1 MNRFMKYAAAALA
14 AATAVST
21 LGGCEQL
28 EQKTPED
35 TVAVTFG
42 DTNIMLDEVTYM
54 IRSMEY
60 TYESYFGSNI
70 CSNDMGD
77 GSGMTVGDYI
87 KQMSLSQLR
96 QTLVLNEYAEQNG
109 IELSDA
115 QKAKVDDAIE
125 KLKEE
130 GEDYLN
136 AVGATDELIEKT
148 YTENAIANLVYM
160 DLVADVDTT
169 VGDDEFLRK
178 KIAYVKL
185 TPSELTETTAAEEG
199 TTVTETES
207 GSEEEAS
214 SEAGSS
220 EETSE
225 AGSEEA
231 SSENASDEAASSE
244 VASDE
249 ADSTEEASTE
259 KETETST
266 EVATE
271 TETETESASDTEVVT
286 EVATEAESES
296 ESNTESDTES
306 DTEVSNGSEE
316 STEAETLSEEEQERQ
331 DAMNDAADKIL
342 KEFEDGSDAA
352 DFISD
357 YQNDSHF
364 TATNS
369 EISIS
374 EEGTAVYNA
383 AAWALSTDECTI
395 YNSDD
400 GSIYIIRCLDDND
413 EEARQ
418 SAIDSEIE
426 SRKTALFEEKYSEIQ
441 DASSKFKVDQDV
453 IDTIRFTTPVYVAPT
468 EEDTTEETTEN
479 ASEEASSEDASS
491 EEASSESESESS
503 SEEVTEES
511 AEKNT
516 ESESESEK
524 ESTSE
529 AETK

>member
-1 MNRFMKYAAAALA
+1 MNRIMKYAAAALA

-28 EQKTPED
+28 EKKAPED
-35 TVAVTFG
+35 TVAISFG

-70 CSNDMGD
+70 CGNDMGD

-96 QTLVLNEYAEQNG
+96 QTLVLNEYAKKNG
-109 IELSDA
+109 IELSDD
-115 QKAKVDDAIE
+115 QKAKVDEAIE
-125 KLKEE
+125 KLQTES
-130 GEDYLN
+130 EDYLE

-185 TPSELTETTAAEEG
+185 TPSELTETTAADEATTEVSSDEDSSEEASSIENTEAESESASKDV
-199 TTVTETES
+199 TTST
-207 GSEEEAS
+207 EEAS
-214 SEAGSS
+214 SEKAS
-220 EETSE
+220 T
-225 AGSEEA
+225 EEA
-231 SSENASDEAASSE
+231 SSENVSELSS
-244 VASDE
+244 
-249 ADSTEEASTE
+249 EASTE
-259 KETETST
+259 
-266 EVATE
+266 
-271 TETETESASDTEVVT
+271 D
-286 EVATEAESES
+286 
-296 ESNTESDTES
+296 
-306 DTEVSNGSEE
+306 

-342 KEFEDGSDAA
+342 KEFEEGNDAA

-374 EEGTAVYNA
+374 EDGTAVYNA
-383 AAWALSTDECTI
+383 AAWALATDECTV
-395 YNSDD
+395 YRSDD

-426 SRKTALFEEKYSEIQ
+426 SRKTALFSEKYAEIQ
-441 DASSKFKVDQDV
+441 DDSSKFKVDEDV
-453 IDTIRFTTPVYVAPT
+453 IDTIRFTTPVYVAPS
-468 EEDTTEETTEN
+468 EEET
-479 ASEEASSEDASS
+479 SESETSGEETSESETGEEESTKEEKSSESDESEEAVSEASSE
-491 EEASSESESESS
+491 
-503 SEEVTEES
+503 EES
-511 AEKNT
+511 K
-516 ESESESEK
+516 
-524 ESTSE
+524 
-529 AETK
+529 

>member
-1 MNRFMKYAAAALA
+1 MNRIMKYAAAALA

-28 EQKTPED
+28 EKKAPED
-35 TVAVTFG
+35 TVAVSFG

-70 CSNDMGD
+70 CGNDMGD

-96 QTLVLNEYAEQNG
+96 QTLVLNEYAKKNG
-109 IELSDA
+109 IELSDD
-115 QKAKVDDAIE
+115 QKAKVDEAIE
-125 KLKEE
+125 KLQTES
-130 GEDYLN
+130 EDYLE

-185 TPSELTETTAAEEG
+185 TPSELTETTAAEEA
-199 TTVTETES
+199 TTEVSSDEDSSEESSSIENTEAESESASKDVTTS
-207 GSEEEAS
+207 TEEAS
-214 SEAGSS
+214 SEKAS
-220 EETSE
+220 TE
-225 AGSEEA
+225 AVSTEEA
-231 SSENASDEAASSE
+231 SSENVSELSS
-244 VASDE
+244 
-249 ADSTEEASTE
+249 EASTE
-259 KETETST
+259 
-266 EVATE
+266 
-271 TETETESASDTEVVT
+271 D
-286 EVATEAESES
+286 
-296 ESNTESDTES
+296 
-306 DTEVSNGSEE
+306 

-342 KEFEDGSDAA
+342 KEFEEGNDAA

-374 EEGTAVYNA
+374 EDGTAVYNA
-383 AAWALSTDECTI
+383 AAWALATDECTV
-395 YNSDD
+395 YRSDD

-426 SRKTALFEEKYSEIQ
+426 SRKTALFSEKYAEIQ
-441 DASSKFKVDQDV
+441 DDSSKFKVDEDV
-453 IDTIRFTTPVYVAPT
+453 IDTIRFTTPVYVAPS
-468 EEDTTEETTEN
+468 EEET
-479 ASEEASSEDASS
+479 SESETSGEETSESETGEKESTKEEKSSESDESEEAVSEASSE
-491 EEASSESESESS
+491 
-503 SEEVTEES
+503 EES
-511 AEKNT
+511 K
-516 ESESESEK
+516 
-524 ESTSE
+524 
-529 AETK
+529 

>member
-1 MNRFMKYAAAALA
+1 MNRIMKYAAAALA

-28 EQKTPED
+28 ENKAPED
-35 TVAVTFG
+35 TVAVSFG

-96 QTLVLNEYAEQNG
+96 QTLVLNEYAKKNG
-109 IELSDA
+109 IELSGD
-115 QKAKVDDAIE
+115 QKAKVDEAIE
-125 KLKEE
+125 KLQTEA
-130 GEDYLN
+130 EDYLD

-185 TPSELTETTAAEEG
+185 TPSELTETTAAAEATTEASSDEGSSEESSS
-199 TTVTETES
+199 VENTETES
-207 GSEEEAS
+207 ISKDDETSTEEAS
-214 SEAGSS
+214 SEKAS
-220 EETSE
+220 T
-225 AGSEEA
+225 EEA
-231 SSENASDEAASSE
+231 SSEKTSELSSE
-244 VASDE
+244 SD
-249 ADSTEEASTE
+249 TEASTE
-259 KETETST
+259 S
-266 EVATE
+266 
-271 TETETESASDTEVVT
+271 
-286 EVATEAESES
+286 
-296 ESNTESDTES
+296 
-306 DTEVSNGSEE
+306 
-316 STEAETLSEEEQERQ
+316 ETLSEEEQERQ

-342 KEFEDGSDAA
+342 KEFEEGNDAA

-374 EEGTAVYNA
+374 EDGTAVYNA
-383 AAWALSTDECTI
+383 AAWALATDECTV
-395 YNSDD
+395 YKSDD

-426 SRKTALFEEKYSEIQ
+426 SRKTALFSEKYAEIQ
-441 DASSKFKVDQDV
+441 DESSKFKVDEDV
-453 IDTIRFTTPVYVAPT
+453 IDTIRFTTPVYVAPSEEESSEGETSGEETSENETSEEESSKAEKSSESDET
-468 EEDTTEETTEN
+468 EE
-479 ASEEASSEDASS
+479 AVSEASSE
-491 EEASSESESESS
+491 
-503 SEEVTEES
+503 EES
-511 AEKNT
+511 K
-516 ESESESEK
+516 
-524 ESTSE
+524 
-529 AETK
+529 

>member
-1 MNRFMKYAAAALA
+1 MNRIMKYAAAALV

-28 EQKTPED
+28 EKKAPED
-35 TVAVTFG
+35 TVAVSFG

-70 CSNDMGD
+70 CGNDMGD

-96 QTLVLNEYAEQNG
+96 QTLVLNEYAKKNG
-109 IELSDA
+109 IELSDD
-115 QKAKVDDAIE
+115 QKAKVDEAIE
-125 KLKEE
+125 KLQTES
-130 GEDYLN
+130 EDYLD

-185 TPSELTETTAAEEG
+185 TPSELTETTAADEATTEVSSDEDSSEEASSIENTEAESESASKDV
-199 TTVTETES
+199 TTST
-207 GSEEEAS
+207 EEAS
-214 SEAGSS
+214 SEKAS
-220 EETSE
+220 TE
-225 AGSEEA
+225 AVSTEEA
-231 SSENASDEAASSE
+231 SSENVSELSS
-244 VASDE
+244 
-249 ADSTEEASTE
+249 EASTE
-259 KETETST
+259 DST
-266 EVATE
+266 EV
-271 TETETESASDTEVVT
+271 
-286 EVATEAESES
+286 
-296 ESNTESDTES
+296 
-306 DTEVSNGSEE
+306 
-316 STEAETLSEEEQERQ
+316 ETLSEEEQERQ

-342 KEFEDGSDAA
+342 KEFEEGNDAA

-374 EEGTAVYNA
+374 EDGTAVYNA
-383 AAWALSTDECTI
+383 AAWALSTDECTV
-395 YNSDD
+395 YKSDD

-426 SRKTALFEEKYSEIQ
+426 SRKTALFSEKYAEIQ
-441 DASSKFKVDQDV
+441 EESSKFKVDEDV
-453 IDTIRFTTPVYVAPT
+453 IDTIRFTTPVYVAPS
-468 EEDTTEETTEN
+468 EEET
-479 ASEEASSEDASS
+479 SESETNGEETSESETNGEETSESETSGEETSESETGEKESTKEEKSSESDESKEVVSEASSE
-491 EEASSESESESS
+491 
-503 SEEVTEES
+503 EES
-511 AEKNT
+511 K
-516 ESESESEK
+516 
-524 ESTSE
+524 
-529 AETK
+529 

>member
-1 MNRFMKYAAAALA
+1 MNRIMKYAAAALA

-28 EQKTPED
+28 EKKAPED
-35 TVAVTFG
+35 TVAVSFG
-42 DTNIMLDEVTYM
+42 DTNIMLDEITYM

-70 CSNDMGD
+70 CGNDMGD

-96 QTLVLNEYAEQNG
+96 QTLVLNEYAKKNG
-109 IELSDA
+109 IELSDD
-115 QKAKVDDAIE
+115 QKAKVDEAIE
-125 KLKEE
+125 KLQTES
-130 GEDYLN
+130 EDYLE

-185 TPSELTETTAAEEG
+185 TPSELTETTAADEA
-199 TTVTETES
+199 TTEVSSDEDS
-207 GSEEEAS
+207 SEEAS
-214 SEAGSS
+214 SIENTEAES
-220 EETSE
+220 ESASKDVTTST
-225 AGSEEA
+225 EEA
-231 SSENASDEAASSE
+231 SSENASTDAAST
-244 VASDE
+244 E
-249 ADSTEEASTE
+249 AVSTEEASSENVSELSSEASTE
-259 KETETST
+259 DST
-266 EVATE
+266 EV
-271 TETETESASDTEVVT
+271 
-286 EVATEAESES
+286 
-296 ESNTESDTES
+296 
-306 DTEVSNGSEE
+306 
-316 STEAETLSEEEQERQ
+316 ETLSEEEQERQ

-342 KEFEDGSDAA
+342 KEFEEGNDAA

-374 EEGTAVYNA
+374 EDGTAVYNA
-383 AAWALSTDECTI
+383 AAWALATDECTV
-395 YNSDD
+395 YRSDD

-426 SRKTALFEEKYSEIQ
+426 SRKTALFSEKYAEIQ
-441 DASSKFKVDQDV
+441 DDSSKFKVDEDV
-453 IDTIRFTTPVYVAPT
+453 IDTIRFTTPVYVAPS
-468 EEDTTEETTEN
+468 EEET
-479 ASEEASSEDASS
+479 SESETSGEETSESETGEEESTKEEKSSESDESDEAVSEASSE
-491 EEASSESESESS
+491 
-503 SEEVTEES
+503 EES
-511 AEKNT
+511 K
-516 ESESESEK
+516 
-524 ESTSE
+524 
-529 AETK
+529 

>member
-1 MNRFMKYAAAALA
+1 MNRIMKYAAAAFA

-28 EQKTPED
+28 EKKAPED
-35 TVAVTFG
+35 TVAVSFG

-70 CSNDMGD
+70 CGNDMGD

-96 QTLVLNEYAEQNG
+96 QTLVLNEYAKKNG
-109 IELSDA
+109 IELSDD
-115 QKAKVDDAIE
+115 QKAKVDEAIE
-125 KLKEE
+125 KLQTES
-130 GEDYLN
+130 EDYLD

-185 TPSELTETTAAEEG
+185 TPSELTETTAADGATTEVSSDEDSSEEASSIENTEAESESASKDV
-199 TTVTETES
+199 TTST
-207 GSEEEAS
+207 EEAS
-214 SEAGSS
+214 SEKAS
-220 EETSE
+220 T
-225 AGSEEA
+225 EEA
-231 SSENASDEAASSE
+231 SSENVSEFSS
-244 VASDE
+244 
-249 ADSTEEASTE
+249 EASTE
-259 KETETST
+259 
-266 EVATE
+266 
-271 TETETESASDTEVVT
+271 D
-286 EVATEAESES
+286 
-296 ESNTESDTES
+296 
-306 DTEVSNGSEE
+306 

-342 KEFEDGSDAA
+342 KEFEEGNDAA

-374 EEGTAVYNA
+374 EDGTAVYNA
-383 AAWALSTDECTI
+383 AAWALATDECTV
-395 YNSDD
+395 YRSDD

-426 SRKTALFEEKYSEIQ
+426 SRKTALFSEKYAEIQ
-441 DASSKFKVDQDV
+441 DDSSKFKVDEDV
-453 IDTIRFTTPVYVAPT
+453 IDTIRFTTPVYVAPS
-468 EEDTTEETTEN
+468 EEET
-479 ASEEASSEDASS
+479 SESETGEKESTKEEKSSESDESEEAVSEASSE
-491 EEASSESESESS
+491 
-503 SEEVTEES
+503 EES
-511 AEKNT
+511 K
-516 ESESESEK
+516 
-524 ESTSE
+524 
-529 AETK
+529 

>member
-1 MNRFMKYAAAALA
+1 MNRIMKYAAAALA

-28 EQKTPED
+28 EKKAPED
-35 TVAVTFG
+35 TVAVSFG

-70 CSNDMGD
+70 CGNDMGD

-96 QTLVLNEYAEQNG
+96 QTLVLNEYAKKNG
-109 IELSDA
+109 IELSDD
-115 QKAKVDDAIE
+115 QKAKVDEAIE
-125 KLKEE
+125 KLQTES
-130 GEDYLN
+130 EDYLE

-185 TPSELTETTAAEEG
+185 TPSELTETTAADEATTEVSSDEDSSEEASSIENTEAESESASKDV
-199 TTVTETES
+199 TTST
-207 GSEEEAS
+207 EEAS
-214 SEAGSS
+214 SEKAS
-220 EETSE
+220 TE
-225 AGSEEA
+225 AVSTEEA
-231 SSENASDEAASSE
+231 SSENVSELSS
-244 VASDE
+244 
-249 ADSTEEASTE
+249 EASTE
-259 KETETST
+259 DST
-266 EVATE
+266 EV
-271 TETETESASDTEVVT
+271 
-286 EVATEAESES
+286 
-296 ESNTESDTES
+296 
-306 DTEVSNGSEE
+306 
-316 STEAETLSEEEQERQ
+316 ETLSEEEQERQ

-342 KEFEDGSDAA
+342 KEFEEGNDAA

-374 EEGTAVYNA
+374 EDGTAVYNA
-383 AAWALSTDECTI
+383 AAWALATDECTV
-395 YNSDD
+395 YRSDD

-426 SRKTALFEEKYSEIQ
+426 SRKTALFSEKYAEIQ
-441 DASSKFKVDQDV
+441 DDSSKFKVDEDV
-453 IDTIRFTTPVYVAPT
+453 IDTIRFTTPVYVAPS
-468 EEDTTEETTEN
+468 EEETSESETSGEETSESETGEEESTKEEKSSESDE
-479 ASEEASSEDASS
+479 SEEAVSEASS
-491 EEASSESESESS
+491 EEAS
-503 SEEVTEES
+503 
-511 AEKNT
+511 K
-516 ESESESEK
+516 
-524 ESTSE
+524 
-529 AETK
+529 

>member
-1 MNRFMKYAAAALA
+1 MNRIMKYAAAALV

-28 EQKTPED
+28 EKKAPED
-35 TVAVTFG
+35 TVAVSFG

-70 CSNDMGD
+70 CGNDMGD

-96 QTLVLNEYAEQNG
+96 QTLVLNEYAKKNG
-109 IELSDA
+109 IELSDD
-115 QKAKVDDAIE
+115 QKAKVDEAIE
-125 KLKEE
+125 KLQTES
-130 GEDYLN
+130 EDYLD
-136 AVGATDELIEKT
+136 AVGTTDELIEKT

-185 TPSELTETTAAEEG
+185 TPSELTETTAADEATTEVSSDEDSSEEASSIENTEAESESASKDV
-199 TTVTETES
+199 TTST
-207 GSEEEAS
+207 EEAS
-214 SEAGSS
+214 SEKAS
-220 EETSE
+220 TE
-225 AGSEEA
+225 AVSTEEA
-231 SSENASDEAASSE
+231 SSENVSELSS
-244 VASDE
+244 
-249 ADSTEEASTE
+249 EASTE
-259 KETETST
+259 DST
-266 EVATE
+266 EV
-271 TETETESASDTEVVT
+271 
-286 EVATEAESES
+286 
-296 ESNTESDTES
+296 
-306 DTEVSNGSEE
+306 
-316 STEAETLSEEEQERQ
+316 ETLSEEEQERQ

-342 KEFEDGSDAA
+342 KEFEEGNDAA

-374 EEGTAVYNA
+374 EDGTAVYNA
-383 AAWALSTDECTI
+383 AAWALATDECTV
-395 YNSDD
+395 YRSDD

-426 SRKTALFEEKYSEIQ
+426 SRKTALFSEKYAEIQ
-441 DASSKFKVDQDV
+441 DDSSKFKVDEDV
-453 IDTIRFTTPVYVAPT
+453 IDTIRFTTPVYVAPS
-468 EEDTTEETTEN
+468 EEET
-479 ASEEASSEDASS
+479 SESETGEKESTKEEKSSESDESEEAVSEASSE
-491 EEASSESESESS
+491 
-503 SEEVTEES
+503 EES
-511 AEKNT
+511 K
-516 ESESESEK
+516 
-524 ESTSE
+524 
-529 AETK
+529 

>member
-1 MNRFMKYAAAALA
+1 MNRIMKYAAAALA

-28 EQKTPED
+28 EKKAPED
-35 TVAVTFG
+35 TVAVSFG

-96 QTLVLNEYAEQNG
+96 QTLVLNEYAKKNG
-109 IELSDA
+109 IELSDD
-115 QKAKVDDAIE
+115 QKAKVDEAIE
-125 KLKEE
+125 KLQTES
-130 GEDYLN
+130 EDYLD

-185 TPSELTETTAAEEG
+185 TPSELTETTAAAEA
-199 TTVTETES
+199 TTEV
-207 GSEEEAS
+207 S
-214 SEAGSS
+214 SDEDSS
-220 EETSE
+220 EE
-225 AGSEEA
+225 
-231 SSENASDEAASSE
+231 SSSIEN
-244 VASDE
+244 
-249 ADSTEEASTE
+249 
-259 KETETST
+259 
-266 EVATE
+266 
-271 TETETESASDTEVVT
+271 
-286 EVATEAESES
+286 TEAESES
-296 ESNTESDTES
+296 ASKDVTTSTEEASSEKASTEEASSEKASELSSEASTEDSTES
-306 DTEVSNGSEE
+306 
-316 STEAETLSEEEQERQ
+316 ETLSEEEQERQ

-342 KEFEDGSDAA
+342 KEFEEGNDAA

-374 EEGTAVYNA
+374 EDGTAVYNA
-383 AAWALSTDECTI
+383 AAWALATDECTV
-395 YNSDD
+395 YKSDD
-400 GSIYIIRCLDDND
+400 GSIYIIRCIDDND

-426 SRKTALFEEKYSEIQ
+426 SRKTALFSEKYAEIQ
-441 DASSKFKVDQDV
+441 DESSKFKVDEDV
-453 IDTIRFTTPVYVAPT
+453 IDTIRFTTPVYVAPSEEESSEGETSGEETSENETSEEESSKAEKSSESDET
-468 EEDTTEETTEN
+468 EE
-479 ASEEASSEDASS
+479 AVSEASSE
-491 EEASSESESESS
+491 
-503 SEEVTEES
+503 EES
-511 AEKNT
+511 K
-516 ESESESEK
+516 
-524 ESTSE
+524 
-529 AETK
+529 

>member
-1 MNRFMKYAAAALA
+1 MNRIMKYAAAALA

-28 EQKTPED
+28 EKKAPED
-35 TVAVTFG
+35 TVAVSFG

-96 QTLVLNEYAEQNG
+96 QTLVLNEYAKKNG
-109 IELSDA
+109 IELSDD
-115 QKAKVDDAIE
+115 QKAKVDEAIE
-125 KLKEE
+125 KLQTEA
-130 GEDYLN
+130 EDYLD

-185 TPSELTETTAAEEG
+185 TPSELTETTAAAEATTEASSDEGSSEESSS
-199 TTVTETES
+199 VENTETES
-207 GSEEEAS
+207 ISKDDETSTEEAS
-214 SEAGSS
+214 SEKAS
-220 EETSE
+220 T
-225 AGSEEA
+225 EEA
-231 SSENASDEAASSE
+231 SSEKTSELSS
-244 VASDE
+244 
-249 ADSTEEASTE
+249 EASTE
-259 KETETST
+259 
-266 EVATE
+266 
-271 TETETESASDTEVVT
+271 D
-286 EVATEAESES
+286 
-296 ESNTESDTES
+296 
-306 DTEVSNGSEE
+306 

-342 KEFEDGSDAA
+342 KEFEEGNDAA

-374 EEGTAVYNA
+374 EDGTAVYNA
-383 AAWALSTDECTI
+383 AAWALATDECTV
-395 YNSDD
+395 YKSDD
-400 GSIYIIRCLDDND
+400 GSIYIIRCIDDND

-426 SRKTALFEEKYSEIQ
+426 SRKTALFSEKYAEIQ
-441 DASSKFKVDQDV
+441 DESSKFKVDEDV
-453 IDTIRFTTPVYVAPT
+453 IDTIRFTTPVYVAPS
-468 EEDTTEETTEN
+468 EEETSEGETSGEETSEN
-479 ASEEASSEDASS
+479 ETSEEESSKAEKSSESEEAVSEASSE
-491 EEASSESESESS
+491 
-503 SEEVTEES
+503 EES
-511 AEKNT
+511 K
-516 ESESESEK
+516 
-524 ESTSE
+524 
-529 AETK
+529 

>member
-1 MNRFMKYAAAALA
+1 MNRIMKYAAAALA

-28 EQKTPED
+28 EKKAPED
-35 TVAVTFG
+35 TVAVSFG

-70 CSNDMGD
+70 CGNDMGD

-96 QTLVLNEYAEQNG
+96 QTLVLNEYAKKNG
-109 IELSDA
+109 IELSDD
-115 QKAKVDDAIE
+115 QKAKVDEAIE
-125 KLKEE
+125 KLQTES
-130 GEDYLN
+130 EDYLE

-185 TPSELTETTAAEEG
+185 TPSELTETTAADG
-199 TTVTETES
+199 ATTEV
-207 GSEEEAS
+207 S
-214 SEAGSS
+214 SDEDS
-220 EETSE
+220 
-225 AGSEEA
+225 SEEA
-231 SSENASDEAASSE
+231 SSIEN
-244 VASDE
+244 
-249 ADSTEEASTE
+249 
-259 KETETST
+259 
-266 EVATE
+266 
-271 TETETESASDTEVVT
+271 
-286 EVATEAESES
+286 TEAESES
-296 ESNTESDTES
+296 ASKDVTTSTEEAS
-306 DTEVSNGSEE
+306 SEKA

-342 KEFEDGSDAA
+342 KEFEEGNDAA

-374 EEGTAVYNA
+374 EDGTAVYNA
-383 AAWALSTDECTI
+383 AAWALATDECTV
-395 YNSDD
+395 YRSDD

-426 SRKTALFEEKYSEIQ
+426 SRKTALFSEKYAEIQ
-441 DASSKFKVDQDV
+441 DDSSKFKVDEDV
-453 IDTIRFTTPVYVAPT
+453 IDTIRFTTPVYVAPS
-468 EEDTTEETTEN
+468 EEETSESETSGEETSESETGGEKTSEN
-479 ASEEASSEDASS
+479 ETSEEESVKAENSSESDESEEAVSEASSE
-491 EEASSESESESS
+491 
-503 SEEVTEES
+503 EES
-511 AEKNT
+511 K
-516 ESESESEK
+516 
-524 ESTSE
+524 
-529 AETK
+529 

>member
-1 MNRFMKYAAAALA
+1 MNRIMKYAAAALA

-28 EQKTPED
+28 EKKAPED
-35 TVAVTFG
+35 TVAVSFG
-42 DTNIMLDEVTYM
+42 DTNIMLDEITYM

-70 CSNDMGD
+70 CGNDMGD

-96 QTLVLNEYAEQNG
+96 QTLVLNEYAKKNG
-109 IELSDA
+109 IELSDD
-115 QKAKVDDAIE
+115 QKAKVDEAIE
-125 KLKEE
+125 KLQTES
-130 GEDYLN
+130 EDYLD

-185 TPSELTETTAAEEG
+185 TPSELTETTAADEATTEVSSDEDSSEEASSIENTEAESESASKDV
-199 TTVTETES
+199 TTST
-207 GSEEEAS
+207 EEAS
-214 SEAGSS
+214 SEKAS
-220 EETSE
+220 TE
-225 AGSEEA
+225 AVSTEEA
-231 SSENASDEAASSE
+231 SSENVSKLSS
-244 VASDE
+244 
-249 ADSTEEASTE
+249 EASTE
-259 KETETST
+259 DST
-266 EVATE
+266 EV
-271 TETETESASDTEVVT
+271 
-286 EVATEAESES
+286 
-296 ESNTESDTES
+296 
-306 DTEVSNGSEE
+306 
-316 STEAETLSEEEQERQ
+316 ETLSEEEQERQ

-342 KEFEDGSDAA
+342 KEFEEGNDAA

-374 EEGTAVYNA
+374 EDGTAVYNA
-383 AAWALSTDECTI
+383 AAWALSTDECTV
-395 YNSDD
+395 YKSDD

-426 SRKTALFEEKYSEIQ
+426 SRKTALFSEKYAEIQ
-441 DASSKFKVDQDV
+441 DESSKFKVDEDV
-453 IDTIRFTTPVYVAPT
+453 IDTIRFTTPVYVAPS
-468 EEDTTEETTEN
+468 EEET
-479 ASEEASSEDASS
+479 SEGETSG
-491 EEASSESESESS
+491 EETSESE
-503 SEEVTEES
+503 TG
-511 AEKNT
+511 
-516 ESESESEK
+516 EK
-524 ESTSE
+524 ESTKEEKSSE
-529 AETK
+529 SDESKEVVSEVSSEEESK

>member
-1 MNRFMKYAAAALA
+1 MNRIMKYAAAALA

-28 EQKTPED
+28 EKKAPED
-35 TVAVTFG
+35 TVAVSFG

-70 CSNDMGD
+70 CGNDMGD

-96 QTLVLNEYAEQNG
+96 QTLVLNEYAKKNG
-109 IELSDA
+109 IELSDD
-115 QKAKVDDAIE
+115 QKAKVDEAIE
-125 KLKEE
+125 KLQTES
-130 GEDYLN
+130 EDYLE

-185 TPSELTETTAAEEG
+185 TPSELTETTAADEA
-199 TTVTETES
+199 TTEVSSDEDS
-207 GSEEEAS
+207 SEEAS
-214 SEAGSS
+214 SIENTEAES
-220 EETSE
+220 ESASKDVTTST
-225 AGSEEA
+225 EEA
-231 SSENASDEAASSE
+231 SSENASTDAA
-244 VASDE
+244 
-249 ADSTEEASTE
+249 STEEASSENVSELSSEASTE
-259 KETETST
+259 DST
-266 EVATE
+266 EV
-271 TETETESASDTEVVT
+271 
-286 EVATEAESES
+286 
-296 ESNTESDTES
+296 
-306 DTEVSNGSEE
+306 
-316 STEAETLSEEEQERQ
+316 ETLSEEEQERQ

-342 KEFEDGSDAA
+342 KEFEEGNDAA

-374 EEGTAVYNA
+374 EDGTAVYNA
-383 AAWALSTDECTI
+383 AAWALATDECTV
-395 YNSDD
+395 YRSDD

-426 SRKTALFEEKYSEIQ
+426 SRKTALFSEKYAEIQ
-441 DASSKFKVDQDV
+441 DDSSKFKVDEDV
-453 IDTIRFTTPVYVAPT
+453 IDTIRFTTPVYVAPS
-468 EEDTTEETTEN
+468 EEETSESETSGEETSESETGGEKTSEN
-479 ASEEASSEDASS
+479 ETSEEESVKAENSSESDESEEAVSEASSE
-491 EEASSESESESS
+491 
-503 SEEVTEES
+503 EES
-511 AEKNT
+511 K
-516 ESESESEK
+516 
-524 ESTSE
+524 
-529 AETK
+529 

>member
-1 MNRFMKYAAAALA
+1 MNRIMKYAAAALA

-28 EQKTPED
+28 EKKAPED
-35 TVAVTFG
+35 TVAVSFG

-70 CSNDMGD
+70 CGNDMGD

-96 QTLVLNEYAEQNG
+96 QTLVLNEYAKKNG
-109 IELSDA
+109 IELSDD
-115 QKAKVDDAIE
+115 QKAKVDEAIE
-125 KLKEE
+125 KLQTES
-130 GEDYLN
+130 EDYLD

-185 TPSELTETTAAEEG
+185 TPSELTETTAADEATTEVSSDEDSSEEAYSIENTEVESESASKDV
-199 TTVTETES
+199 TTST
-207 GSEEEAS
+207 EEAS
-214 SEAGSS
+214 SEKAS
-220 EETSE
+220 TE
-225 AGSEEA
+225 AVSTGEA
-231 SSENASDEAASSE
+231 SSENVSKLSS
-244 VASDE
+244 
-249 ADSTEEASTE
+249 EASTE
-259 KETETST
+259 DST
-266 EVATE
+266 EV
-271 TETETESASDTEVVT
+271 
-286 EVATEAESES
+286 
-296 ESNTESDTES
+296 
-306 DTEVSNGSEE
+306 
-316 STEAETLSEEEQERQ
+316 ETLSEEEQERQ

-342 KEFEDGSDAA
+342 KEFEEGNDAA

-374 EEGTAVYNA
+374 EDGTAVYNA
-383 AAWALSTDECTI
+383 SAWALATDECTI
-395 YNSDD
+395 YRSDD

-426 SRKTALFEEKYSEIQ
+426 SRKTALFSEKYAEIQ
-441 DASSKFKVDQDV
+441 DDSSKFKVDEDV
-453 IDTIRFTTPVYVAPT
+453 IDTIRFTTPVYVAPS
-468 EEDTTEETTEN
+468 EEET
-479 ASEEASSEDASS
+479 SESETSGEETSESETGEEESTKEEKSSESDESEEAVSEASSE
-491 EEASSESESESS
+491 
-503 SEEVTEES
+503 EES
-511 AEKNT
+511 K
-516 ESESESEK
+516 
-524 ESTSE
+524 
-529 AETK
+529 

>member
-1 MNRFMKYAAAALA
+1 MNRIMKYAAAALA

-28 EQKTPED
+28 EKKAPED
-35 TVAVTFG
+35 TVAVSFG
-42 DTNIMLDEVTYM
+42 DTNIMLDEITYM

-70 CSNDMGD
+70 CGNDMGD

-96 QTLVLNEYAEQNG
+96 QTLVLNEYAKKNG
-109 IELSDA
+109 IELSDD
-115 QKAKVDDAIE
+115 QKAKVDEAIE
-125 KLKEE
+125 KLQTES
-130 GEDYLN
+130 EDYLD

-185 TPSELTETTAAEEG
+185 TPSELTETTAADEA
-199 TTVTETES
+199 TTEV
-207 GSEEEAS
+207 S
-214 SEAGSS
+214 SDEDS
-220 EETSE
+220 
-225 AGSEEA
+225 SEEA
-231 SSENASDEAASSE
+231 SSIEN
-244 VASDE
+244 
-249 ADSTEEASTE
+249 
-259 KETETST
+259 
-266 EVATE
+266 
-271 TETETESASDTEVVT
+271 
-286 EVATEAESES
+286 TEAESES
-296 ESNTESDTES
+296 VSKDVTTSTEEASSEKASTEAVS
-306 DTEVSNGSEE
+306 TGEASSENVSKLSSEASTED

-342 KEFEDGSDAA
+342 KEFEEGNDAA

-374 EEGTAVYNA
+374 EDGTAVYNA
-383 AAWALSTDECTI
+383 AAWALATDECTV
-395 YNSDD
+395 YRSDD

-426 SRKTALFEEKYSEIQ
+426 SRKTALFSEKYAEIQ
-441 DASSKFKVDQDV
+441 DDSSKFKVDEDV
-453 IDTIRFTTPVYVAPT
+453 IDTIRFTTPVYVAPS
-468 EEDTTEETTEN
+468 EEET
-479 ASEEASSEDASS
+479 SESETSGEETSESETGEEESTKEEKSSESDESEEAVSEASSE
-491 EEASSESESESS
+491 
-503 SEEVTEES
+503 EES
-511 AEKNT
+511 K
-516 ESESESEK
+516 
-524 ESTSE
+524 
-529 AETK
+529 

>member
-1 MNRFMKYAAAALA
+1 MNRIMKYAAAALA

-28 EQKTPED
+28 EKKAPED
-35 TVAVTFG
+35 TVAVSFG

-96 QTLVLNEYAEQNG
+96 QTLVLNEYAKKNG
-109 IELSDA
+109 IELSDD
-115 QKAKVDDAIE
+115 QKAKVDEAIE
-125 KLKEE
+125 KLQTEA
-130 GEDYLN
+130 EDYLD

-185 TPSELTETTAAEEG
+185 TPSELTETTAAAEATTEASSDEGSSEESSS
-199 TTVTETES
+199 VENTETES
-207 GSEEEAS
+207 ISKDDETSTEEAS
-214 SEAGSS
+214 SEKASTEEVSS
-220 EETSE
+220 EKTSE
-225 AGSEEA
+225 L
-231 SSENASDEAASSE
+231 SSESD
-244 VASDE
+244 
-249 ADSTEEASTE
+249 TEASTE
-259 KETETST
+259 S
-266 EVATE
+266 
-271 TETETESASDTEVVT
+271 
-286 EVATEAESES
+286 
-296 ESNTESDTES
+296 
-306 DTEVSNGSEE
+306 
-316 STEAETLSEEEQERQ
+316 ETLSEEEQERQ

-342 KEFEDGSDAA
+342 KEFEEGNDAA

-374 EEGTAVYNA
+374 EDGTAVYNA
-383 AAWALSTDECTI
+383 AAWALATDECTV
-395 YNSDD
+395 YKSDD

-426 SRKTALFEEKYSEIQ
+426 SRKTALFSEKYAEIQ
-441 DASSKFKVDQDV
+441 DESSKFKVDEDV
-453 IDTIRFTTPVYVAPT
+453 IDTIRFTTPVYVAPS
-468 EEDTTEETTEN
+468 EEETSEGETGKEETSEN
-479 ASEEASSEDASS
+479 ETSEEESSKAEKSSESDESEEAVSEASSE
-491 EEASSESESESS
+491 
-503 SEEVTEES
+503 EES
-511 AEKNT
+511 K
-516 ESESESEK
+516 
-524 ESTSE
+524 
-529 AETK
+529 

>member
-1 MNRFMKYAAAALA
+1 MNRIMKYAAAALA

-28 EQKTPED
+28 EKKAPED
-35 TVAVTFG
+35 TVAVSFG

-70 CSNDMGD
+70 CGNDMGD

-96 QTLVLNEYAEQNG
+96 QTLVLNEYAKKNG
-109 IELSDA
+109 IELSDD
-115 QKAKVDDAIE
+115 QKAKVDEAIE
-125 KLKEE
+125 KLQTES
-130 GEDYLN
+130 EDYLE

-185 TPSELTETTAAEEG
+185 TPSELTETTAADG
-199 TTVTETES
+199 ATTEVSSDEDS
-207 GSEEEAS
+207 SEEAS
-214 SEAGSS
+214 SIENTEAES
-220 EETSE
+220 ESASKDVTTST
-225 AGSEEA
+225 EEA
-231 SSENASDEAASSE
+231 SSENASTDAAST
-244 VASDE
+244 E
-249 ADSTEEASTE
+249 AVSTEEASSE
-259 KETETST
+259 NVSELSSEAST
-266 EVATE
+266 E
-271 TETETESASDTEVVT
+271 D
-286 EVATEAESES
+286 
-296 ESNTESDTES
+296 
-306 DTEVSNGSEE
+306 

-342 KEFEDGSDAA
+342 KEFEEGNDAA

-374 EEGTAVYNA
+374 EDGTAVYNA
-383 AAWALSTDECTI
+383 AAWALATDECTV
-395 YNSDD
+395 YRSDD

-426 SRKTALFEEKYSEIQ
+426 SRKTALFSEKYAEIQ
-441 DASSKFKVDQDV
+441 DDSSKFKVDEDV
-453 IDTIRFTTPVYVAPT
+453 IDTIRFTTPVYVAPS
-468 EEDTTEETTEN
+468 EEET
-479 ASEEASSEDASS
+479 SESETGEEESTKEEKSSESDESEEAVSEASSE
-491 EEASSESESESS
+491 
-503 SEEVTEES
+503 EES
-511 AEKNT
+511 K
-516 ESESESEK
+516 
-524 ESTSE
+524 
-529 AETK
+529 

>member
-1 MNRFMKYAAAALA
+1 MNRIMKYAAAALA

-28 EQKTPED
+28 ENKAPED
-35 TVAVTFG
+35 TVAVSFG

-96 QTLVLNEYAEQNG
+96 QTLVLNEYAKKNG
-109 IELSDA
+109 IELSDD
-115 QKAKVDDAIE
+115 QKAKVDEAIE
-125 KLKEE
+125 KLQTEA
-130 GEDYLN
+130 EDYLD

-185 TPSELTETTAAEEG
+185 TPSELTETTAAAEATTEASSDEGSSEESSS
-199 TTVTETES
+199 VENTETES
-207 GSEEEAS
+207 ISKDDETSTEEAS
-214 SEAGSS
+214 SEKAS
-220 EETSE
+220 T
-225 AGSEEA
+225 EEA
-231 SSENASDEAASSE
+231 SSEKTSELSSE
-244 VASDE
+244 SD
-249 ADSTEEASTE
+249 TEASTE
-259 KETETST
+259 S
-266 EVATE
+266 
-271 TETETESASDTEVVT
+271 
-286 EVATEAESES
+286 
-296 ESNTESDTES
+296 
-306 DTEVSNGSEE
+306 
-316 STEAETLSEEEQERQ
+316 ETLSEEEQERQ

-342 KEFEDGSDAA
+342 KEFEEGNDAA

-374 EEGTAVYNA
+374 EDGTAVYNA
-383 AAWALSTDECTI
+383 AAWALATDECTV
-395 YNSDD
+395 YKSDD
-400 GSIYIIRCLDDND
+400 GSIYIIRCIDDND

-426 SRKTALFEEKYSEIQ
+426 SRKTALFSEKYAEIQ
-441 DASSKFKVDQDV
+441 DESSKFKVDEDV
-453 IDTIRFTTPVYVAPT
+453 IDTIRFTTPVYVAPSEEESSEGETSGEETSENETSEEESSKAEKSSESDET
-468 EEDTTEETTEN
+468 EE
-479 ASEEASSEDASS
+479 AVSEVSS
-491 EEASSESESESS
+491 EEES
-503 SEEVTEES
+503 
-511 AEKNT
+511 K
-516 ESESESEK
+516 
-524 ESTSE
+524 
-529 AETK
+529 

>member
-1 MNRFMKYAAAALA
+1 MNRIMKYAAAALV

-28 EQKTPED
+28 EKKAPED
-35 TVAVTFG
+35 TVAVSFG

-70 CSNDMGD
+70 CGNDMGD

-96 QTLVLNEYAEQNG
+96 QTLVLNEYAKKNG
-109 IELSDA
+109 IELSDD
-115 QKAKVDDAIE
+115 QKAKVDEAIE
-125 KLKEE
+125 KLQTES
-130 GEDYLN
+130 EDYLE

-185 TPSELTETTAAEEG
+185 TPSELTETTAADEATTEVSSDEDSSEEASSIENTEAESESASKDV
-199 TTVTETES
+199 TTST
-207 GSEEEAS
+207 EEAS
-214 SEAGSS
+214 SEKAS
-220 EETSE
+220 TE
-225 AGSEEA
+225 AVSTEEA
-231 SSENASDEAASSE
+231 SSENVSELSS
-244 VASDE
+244 
-249 ADSTEEASTE
+249 EASTE
-259 KETETST
+259 
-266 EVATE
+266 
-271 TETETESASDTEVVT
+271 D
-286 EVATEAESES
+286 
-296 ESNTESDTES
+296 
-306 DTEVSNGSEE
+306 

-342 KEFEDGSDAA
+342 KEFEEGNDAA

-374 EEGTAVYNA
+374 EDGTAVYNA
-383 AAWALSTDECTI
+383 AAWALSTDECTV
-395 YNSDD
+395 YKSDD

-426 SRKTALFEEKYSEIQ
+426 SRKTALFSEKYAEIQ
-441 DASSKFKVDQDV
+441 EESSKFKVDEDV
-453 IDTIRFTTPVYVAPT
+453 IDTIRFTTPVYVAPS
-468 EEDTTEETTEN
+468 EEET
-479 ASEEASSEDASS
+479 SESETSGEETSESETGEKESTKEEKSSESDESEEAVSEASSE
-491 EEASSESESESS
+491 
-503 SEEVTEES
+503 EES
-511 AEKNT
+511 K
-516 ESESESEK
+516 
-524 ESTSE
+524 
-529 AETK
+529 

>member
-1 MNRFMKYAAAALA
+1 MNRIMKYAAAALA

-28 EQKTPED
+28 EKKAPED
-35 TVAVTFG
+35 TVAVSFG
-42 DTNIMLDEVTYM
+42 DTNIMLDEITYM

-70 CSNDMGD
+70 CGNDMGD

-96 QTLVLNEYAEQNG
+96 QTLVLNEYAKKNG
-109 IELSDA
+109 IELSDD
-115 QKAKVDDAIE
+115 QKAKVDEAIE
-125 KLKEE
+125 KLQTES
-130 GEDYLN
+130 EDYLE

-185 TPSELTETTAAEEG
+185 TPSELTETTAADEATTEVSSDEDSSEEASSIENTEAESESVSKDV
-199 TTVTETES
+199 TTST
-207 GSEEEAS
+207 EEAS
-214 SEAGSS
+214 SEKAS
-220 EETSE
+220 TE
-225 AGSEEA
+225 AVSTEEA
-231 SSENASDEAASSE
+231 SSENVSELSS
-244 VASDE
+244 
-249 ADSTEEASTE
+249 EASTE
-259 KETETST
+259 
-266 EVATE
+266 
-271 TETETESASDTEVVT
+271 D
-286 EVATEAESES
+286 
-296 ESNTESDTES
+296 
-306 DTEVSNGSEE
+306 

-342 KEFEDGSDAA
+342 KEFEEGNDAA

-374 EEGTAVYNA
+374 EDGTAVYNA
-383 AAWALSTDECTI
+383 AAWALATDECTV
-395 YNSDD
+395 YRSDD

-426 SRKTALFEEKYSEIQ
+426 SRKTALFSEKYAEIQ
-441 DASSKFKVDQDV
+441 DDSSKFKVDEDV
-453 IDTIRFTTPVYVAPT
+453 IDTIRFTTPVYVAPS
-468 EEDTTEETTEN
+468 EEET
-479 ASEEASSEDASS
+479 
-491 EEASSESESESS
+491 SESETSG
-503 SEEVTEES
+503 EET
-511 AEKNT
+511 
-516 ESESESEK
+516 SESETGEK
-524 ESTSE
+524 ESTKEEKSSE
-529 AETK
+529 SDESKEVVSEVSSEEESK

>member
-1 MNRFMKYAAAALA
+1 MNRIMKYAAAALV

-28 EQKTPED
+28 EKKAPED
-35 TVAVTFG
+35 TVAVSFG

-70 CSNDMGD
+70 CGNDMGD

-96 QTLVLNEYAEQNG
+96 QTLVLNEYAKKNG
-109 IELSDA
+109 IELSDD
-115 QKAKVDDAIE
+115 QKAKVDEAIE
-125 KLKEE
+125 KLQTES
-130 GEDYLN
+130 EDYLD

-185 TPSELTETTAAEEG
+185 TPSELTETTAADEA
-199 TTVTETES
+199 TTEV
-207 GSEEEAS
+207 S
-214 SEAGSS
+214 SDEDS
-220 EETSE
+220 
-225 AGSEEA
+225 SEEA
-231 SSENASDEAASSE
+231 SSIEN
-244 VASDE
+244 
-249 ADSTEEASTE
+249 
-259 KETETST
+259 
-266 EVATE
+266 
-271 TETETESASDTEVVT
+271 
-286 EVATEAESES
+286 TEAESES
-296 ESNTESDTES
+296 VSKDVTASTEEAS
-306 DTEVSNGSEE
+306 SEKA
-316 STEAETLSEEEQERQ
+316 STEAVSTGEASSENVSKLSSEASTEDSTEVETLSEEEQERQ

-342 KEFEDGSDAA
+342 KEFEEGNDAA

-374 EEGTAVYNA
+374 EDGTAVYNA
-383 AAWALSTDECTI
+383 AAWALATDECTV
-395 YNSDD
+395 YRSDD

-426 SRKTALFEEKYSEIQ
+426 SRKTALFSEKYAEIQ
-441 DASSKFKVDQDV
+441 EESSKFKVDEDV
-453 IDTIRFTTPVYVAPT
+453 IDTIRFTTPVYVAPS
-468 EEDTTEETTEN
+468 EEETSESETSGEETSESETSEEESVKAEN
-479 ASEEASSEDASS
+479 SSESDESEEAVSEASSE
-491 EEASSESESESS
+491 
-503 SEEVTEES
+503 EES
-511 AEKNT
+511 K
-516 ESESESEK
+516 
-524 ESTSE
+524 
-529 AETK
+529 

>member
-1 MNRFMKYAAAALA
+1 MNRIMKYAAAALV

-28 EQKTPED
+28 EKKAPED
-35 TVAVTFG
+35 TVAVSFG

-70 CSNDMGD
+70 CGNDMGD

-96 QTLVLNEYAEQNG
+96 QTLVLNEYAKKNG
-109 IELSDA
+109 IELSDD
-115 QKAKVDDAIE
+115 QKAKVDEAIE
-125 KLKEE
+125 KLQTES
-130 GEDYLN
+130 EDYLD

-185 TPSELTETTAAEEG
+185 TPSELTETTAADEATTEVSSDEDSSEEASSIENTEAESESASKDV
-199 TTVTETES
+199 TTST
-207 GSEEEAS
+207 EEAS
-214 SEAGSS
+214 SEKAS
-220 EETSE
+220 TE
-225 AGSEEA
+225 AVSTEEA
-231 SSENASDEAASSE
+231 SSENVSKLSS
-244 VASDE
+244 
-249 ADSTEEASTE
+249 EASTE
-259 KETETST
+259 
-266 EVATE
+266 
-271 TETETESASDTEVVT
+271 D
-286 EVATEAESES
+286 
-296 ESNTESDTES
+296 
-306 DTEVSNGSEE
+306 

-342 KEFEDGSDAA
+342 KEFKEGNDAA

-374 EEGTAVYNA
+374 EDGTAVYNA
-383 AAWALSTDECTI
+383 AAWALATDECTV
-395 YNSDD
+395 YRSDD

-426 SRKTALFEEKYSEIQ
+426 SRKTALFSEKYAEIQ
-441 DASSKFKVDQDV
+441 DDSSKFKVDEDV
-453 IDTIRFTTPVYVAPT
+453 IDTIRFTTPVYVAPS
-468 EEDTTEETTEN
+468 EEET
-479 ASEEASSEDASS
+479 SESETSGEETSESETGEKESTKEEKSSESDESKEVVSEASSE
-491 EEASSESESESS
+491 
-503 SEEVTEES
+503 EES
-511 AEKNT
+511 K
-516 ESESESEK
+516 
-524 ESTSE
+524 
-529 AETK
+529 

>member
-1 MNRFMKYAAAALA
+1 MNRIMKYAAAALA

-28 EQKTPED
+28 EKKAPED
-35 TVAVTFG
+35 TVAVSFG

-70 CSNDMGD
+70 CGNDMGD

-96 QTLVLNEYAEQNG
+96 QTLVLNEYAKKNG
-109 IELSDA
+109 IELSDD
-115 QKAKVDDAIE
+115 QKAKVDEAIE
-125 KLKEE
+125 KLQTES
-130 GEDYLN
+130 EDYLE

-185 TPSELTETTAAEEG
+185 TPSELTETTAADEA
-199 TTVTETES
+199 TTDVSSDEDSSDEASSIENTEAESESASKDVTTS
-207 GSEEEAS
+207 TEEAS
-214 SEAGSS
+214 SEKAS
-220 EETSE
+220 TE
-225 AGSEEA
+225 AVSTEEA
-231 SSENASDEAASSE
+231 SSENVSEISS
-244 VASDE
+244 
-249 ADSTEEASTE
+249 EASTE
-259 KETETST
+259 DST
-266 EVATE
+266 EV
-271 TETETESASDTEVVT
+271 
-286 EVATEAESES
+286 
-296 ESNTESDTES
+296 
-306 DTEVSNGSEE
+306 
-316 STEAETLSEEEQERQ
+316 ETLSEEEQERQ

-342 KEFEDGSDAA
+342 KEFEEGNDAA

-374 EEGTAVYNA
+374 EDGTAVYNA
-383 AAWALSTDECTI
+383 AAWALATDECTV
-395 YNSDD
+395 YRSDD

-426 SRKTALFEEKYSEIQ
+426 SRKTALFSEKYAEIQ
-441 DASSKFKVDQDV
+441 DDSSKFKVDEDV
-453 IDTIRFTTPVYVAPT
+453 IDTIRFTTPVYVAPS
-468 EEDTTEETTEN
+468 EEET
-479 ASEEASSEDASS
+479 SESETGEEESTKEEKSSESDESEEAVSEASSE
-491 EEASSESESESS
+491 
-503 SEEVTEES
+503 EES
-511 AEKNT
+511 K
-516 ESESESEK
+516 
-524 ESTSE
+524 
-529 AETK
+529 

>member
-1 MNRFMKYAAAALA
+1 MNRIMKYAAAALV

-28 EQKTPED
+28 EKKAPED
-35 TVAVTFG
+35 TVAVSFG

-70 CSNDMGD
+70 CGNDMGD

-96 QTLVLNEYAEQNG
+96 QTLVLNEYAKKNG
-109 IELSDA
+109 IELSDD
-115 QKAKVDDAIE
+115 QKAKVDEAIE
-125 KLKEE
+125 KLQTES
-130 GEDYLN
+130 EDYLD

-185 TPSELTETTAAEEG
+185 TPSELTETTAADEATTEVSSDEDSSEEASSIENTEAESESASKDV
-199 TTVTETES
+199 TTST
-207 GSEEEAS
+207 EEAS
-214 SEAGSS
+214 SEKAS
-220 EETSE
+220 TE
-225 AGSEEA
+225 AVSTEEA
-231 SSENASDEAASSE
+231 SSENVSKLSS
-244 VASDE
+244 
-249 ADSTEEASTE
+249 EASTE
-259 KETETST
+259 DST
-266 EVATE
+266 EV
-271 TETETESASDTEVVT
+271 
-286 EVATEAESES
+286 
-296 ESNTESDTES
+296 
-306 DTEVSNGSEE
+306 
-316 STEAETLSEEEQERQ
+316 ETLSEEEQERQ

-342 KEFEDGSDAA
+342 KEFEEGNDAA

-374 EEGTAVYNA
+374 EDGTAVYNA
-383 AAWALSTDECTI
+383 AAWALSTDECTV
-395 YNSDD
+395 YKSDD

-426 SRKTALFEEKYSEIQ
+426 SRKTALFSEKYAEIQ
-441 DASSKFKVDQDV
+441 DDSSKFKVDEDV
-453 IDTIRFTTPVYVAPT
+453 IDTIRFTTPVYVAPS
-468 EEDTTEETTEN
+468 EEET
-479 ASEEASSEDASS
+479 SESETSGEETSESETGEKESTKEEKSSESDESEEVVSEASSE
-491 EEASSESESESS
+491 
-503 SEEVTEES
+503 EES
-511 AEKNT
+511 K
-516 ESESESEK
+516 
-524 ESTSE
+524 
-529 AETK
+529 

>member
-1 MNRFMKYAAAALA
+1 MNRIMKYAAAALV

-28 EQKTPED
+28 EKKAPED
-35 TVAVTFG
+35 TVAVSFG

-70 CSNDMGD
+70 CGNDMGD

-96 QTLVLNEYAEQNG
+96 QTLVLNEYAKKNG
-109 IELSDA
+109 IELSDD
-115 QKAKVDDAIE
+115 QKAKVDEAIE
-125 KLKEE
+125 KLQTES
-130 GEDYLN
+130 EDYLD

-185 TPSELTETTAAEEG
+185 TPSELTETTAADEATTEVSSDEDSSEEASSIENTEAESESASKDV
-199 TTVTETES
+199 TTST
-207 GSEEEAS
+207 EEAS
-214 SEAGSS
+214 SEKAS
-220 EETSE
+220 TE
-225 AGSEEA
+225 AVSTEEA
-231 SSENASDEAASSE
+231 SSENVSELSS
-244 VASDE
+244 
-249 ADSTEEASTE
+249 EASTE
-259 KETETST
+259 DST
-266 EVATE
+266 EV
-271 TETETESASDTEVVT
+271 
-286 EVATEAESES
+286 
-296 ESNTESDTES
+296 
-306 DTEVSNGSEE
+306 
-316 STEAETLSEEEQERQ
+316 ETLSEEEQERQ

-342 KEFEDGSDAA
+342 KEFEEGNDAA

-374 EEGTAVYNA
+374 EDGTAVYNA
-383 AAWALSTDECTI
+383 AAWALATDECTV
-395 YNSDD
+395 YRSDD

-426 SRKTALFEEKYSEIQ
+426 SRKTALFSEKYAEIQ
-441 DASSKFKVDQDV
+441 EESSKFKVDEDV
-453 IDTIRFTTPVYVAPT
+453 IDTIRFTTPVYVAQS
-468 EEDTTEETTEN
+468 EEETSESETNGEETSESETGGEKTSEN
-479 ASEEASSEDASS
+479 ETSEEESVKAENSSESDESEEAVSEASSE
-491 EEASSESESESS
+491 
-503 SEEVTEES
+503 EES
-511 AEKNT
+511 K
-516 ESESESEK
+516 
-524 ESTSE
+524 
-529 AETK
+529 

>member
-1 MNRFMKYAAAALA
+1 MNRIMKYAAAALA

-28 EQKTPED
+28 EKKAPED
-35 TVAVTFG
+35 TVAVSFG

-70 CSNDMGD
+70 CGNDMGD

-96 QTLVLNEYAEQNG
+96 QTLVLNEYAKKNG
-109 IELSDA
+109 IELSDD
-115 QKAKVDDAIE
+115 QKAKVDEAIE
-125 KLKEE
+125 KLQTES
-130 GEDYLN
+130 EDYLE

-185 TPSELTETTAAEEG
+185 TPSELTETTAADEATTEVSSDEDSSEEASSIENTEAESESASKDV
-199 TTVTETES
+199 TTS
-207 GSEEEAS
+207 REEAS
-214 SEAGSS
+214 SEKAS
-220 EETSE
+220 TE
-225 AGSEEA
+225 AVSTEEA
-231 SSENASDEAASSE
+231 SSENVSELSS
-244 VASDE
+244 
-249 ADSTEEASTE
+249 EASTE
-259 KETETST
+259 
-266 EVATE
+266 
-271 TETETESASDTEVVT
+271 D
-286 EVATEAESES
+286 
-296 ESNTESDTES
+296 
-306 DTEVSNGSEE
+306 

-342 KEFEDGSDAA
+342 KEFEEGNDAA

-374 EEGTAVYNA
+374 EDGTAVYNA
-383 AAWALSTDECTI
+383 AAWALATDECTV
-395 YNSDD
+395 YRSDD

-426 SRKTALFEEKYSEIQ
+426 SRKTALFSEKYAEIQ
-441 DASSKFKVDQDV
+441 DDSSKFKVDEDV
-453 IDTIRFTTPVYVAPT
+453 IDTIRFTTPVYVAPS
-468 EEDTTEETTEN
+468 EEET
-479 ASEEASSEDASS
+479 SESETSGEETSESETGEKESTKEEKSSESDESEEVVSEASSE
-491 EEASSESESESS
+491 
-503 SEEVTEES
+503 EES
-511 AEKNT
+511 K
-516 ESESESEK
+516 
-524 ESTSE
+524 
-529 AETK
+529 

>member
-1 MNRFMKYAAAALA
+1 MNRIMKYAAAALA

-28 EQKTPED
+28 EKKAPED
-35 TVAVTFG
+35 TVAVSFG

-70 CSNDMGD
+70 CGNDMGD

-96 QTLVLNEYAEQNG
+96 QTLVLNEYAKKNG
-109 IELSDA
+109 IELSDD
-115 QKAKVDDAIE
+115 QKAKVDEAIE
-125 KLKEE
+125 KLQTES
-130 GEDYLN
+130 EDYLE

-185 TPSELTETTAAEEG
+185 TPSELTETTAANEA
-199 TTVTETES
+199 TTEVSSDEDS
-207 GSEEEAS
+207 SEEAS
-214 SEAGSS
+214 SIENTEAES
-220 EETSE
+220 ESASKDVTTST
-225 AGSEEA
+225 EEA
-231 SSENASDEAASSE
+231 SSENASTDAAST
-244 VASDE
+244 E
-249 ADSTEEASTE
+249 AVSTEEASSENVSEISSEASTE
-259 KETETST
+259 DST
-266 EVATE
+266 EV
-271 TETETESASDTEVVT
+271 
-286 EVATEAESES
+286 
-296 ESNTESDTES
+296 
-306 DTEVSNGSEE
+306 
-316 STEAETLSEEEQERQ
+316 ETLSEEEQERQ

-342 KEFEDGSDAA
+342 KEFEEGNDAA

-374 EEGTAVYNA
+374 EDGTAVYNA
-383 AAWALSTDECTI
+383 AAWALATDECTV
-395 YNSDD
+395 YRSDD

-426 SRKTALFEEKYSEIQ
+426 SRKTALFSEKYAEIQ
-441 DASSKFKVDQDV
+441 DDSSKFKVDEDV
-453 IDTIRFTTPVYVAPT
+453 IDTIRFTTPVYVAPS
-468 EEDTTEETTEN
+468 EEET
-479 ASEEASSEDASS
+479 SESETSGEETSESETGEEESTKEEKSSESDESDEAVSEASSE
-491 EEASSESESESS
+491 
-503 SEEVTEES
+503 EES
-511 AEKNT
+511 K
-516 ESESESEK
+516 
-524 ESTSE
+524 
-529 AETK
+529 

>member
-1 MNRFMKYAAAALA
+1 MNRIMKYAAAALA

-28 EQKTPED
+28 ENKAPED
-35 TVAVTFG
+35 TVAVSFG

-96 QTLVLNEYAEQNG
+96 QTLVLNEYAKKNG
-109 IELSDA
+109 IELSDD
-115 QKAKVDDAIE
+115 QKAKVDEAIE
-125 KLKEE
+125 KLQTEA
-130 GEDYLN
+130 EDYLD

-185 TPSELTETTAAEEG
+185 TPSELTETTAAAEATTEASSDEGSSEESSS
-199 TTVTETES
+199 VENTETES
-207 GSEEEAS
+207 ISKDDETSTEEAS
-214 SEAGSS
+214 SEKAS
-220 EETSE
+220 TE
-225 AGSEEA
+225 AVSTEEA
-231 SSENASDEAASSE
+231 SSENVSELSS
-244 VASDE
+244 
-249 ADSTEEASTE
+249 EASTE
-259 KETETST
+259 
-266 EVATE
+266 
-271 TETETESASDTEVVT
+271 D
-286 EVATEAESES
+286 
-296 ESNTESDTES
+296 
-306 DTEVSNGSEE
+306 

-331 DAMNDAADKIL
+331 DAMNDVADKIL
-342 KEFEDGSDAA
+342 KEFEEGNDAA

-374 EEGTAVYNA
+374 EDGTAVYNA
-383 AAWALSTDECTI
+383 AAWALATDECTV
-395 YNSDD
+395 YRSDD

-426 SRKTALFEEKYSEIQ
+426 SRKTALFSEKYAEIQ
-441 DASSKFKVDQDV
+441 DDSSKFKVDEDV
-453 IDTIRFTTPVYVAPT
+453 IDTIRFTTPVYVAPS
-468 EEDTTEETTEN
+468 EEET
-479 ASEEASSEDASS
+479 SESETSGEETSESETGEKESTKEEKSSESDESKEVVSEASSE
-491 EEASSESESESS
+491 
-503 SEEVTEES
+503 EES
-511 AEKNT
+511 K
-516 ESESESEK
+516 
-524 ESTSE
+524 
-529 AETK
+529 

>member
-1 MNRFMKYAAAALA
+1 MNRIMKYAAAALV

-28 EQKTPED
+28 EKKAPED
-35 TVAVTFG
+35 TVAVSFG

-70 CSNDMGD
+70 CGNDMGD

-96 QTLVLNEYAEQNG
+96 QTLVLNEYAKKNG
-109 IELSDA
+109 IELSDD
-115 QKAKVDDAIE
+115 QKAKVDEAIE
-125 KLKEE
+125 KLQTES
-130 GEDYLN
+130 EDYLD

-185 TPSELTETTAAEEG
+185 TPSELTETTAADEATTEVSSDEDSSEEASSIENTEAESESASKDV
-199 TTVTETES
+199 TTST
-207 GSEEEAS
+207 EEAS
-214 SEAGSS
+214 SEKAS
-220 EETSE
+220 TE
-225 AGSEEA
+225 AVSTEEA
-231 SSENASDEAASSE
+231 SSENVSELSS
-244 VASDE
+244 
-249 ADSTEEASTE
+249 EASTE
-259 KETETST
+259 DST
-266 EVATE
+266 EV
-271 TETETESASDTEVVT
+271 
-286 EVATEAESES
+286 
-296 ESNTESDTES
+296 
-306 DTEVSNGSEE
+306 
-316 STEAETLSEEEQERQ
+316 ETLSEEEQERQ

-342 KEFEDGSDAA
+342 KEFEEGNDAA

-374 EEGTAVYNA
+374 EDGTAVYNA
-383 AAWALSTDECTI
+383 AAWALSTDECTV
-395 YNSDD
+395 YKSDD

-426 SRKTALFEEKYSEIQ
+426 SRKTALFSEKYAEIQ
-441 DASSKFKVDQDV
+441 EESSKFKVDEDV
-453 IDTIRFTTPVYVAPT
+453 IDTIRFTTPVYVAPS
-468 EEDTTEETTEN
+468 EEET
-479 ASEEASSEDASS
+479 SESETGEEESTKEEKSSESDESEEAVSEASSE
-491 EEASSESESESS
+491 
-503 SEEVTEES
+503 EES
-511 AEKNT
+511 K
-516 ESESESEK
+516 
-524 ESTSE
+524 
-529 AETK
+529 

>member
-1 MNRFMKYAAAALA
+1 MNRIMKYAAAALA

-28 EQKTPED
+28 EKKAPED
-35 TVAVTFG
+35 TVAVSFG

-70 CSNDMGD
+70 CGNDMGD

-96 QTLVLNEYAEQNG
+96 QTLVLNEYAKKNG
-109 IELSDA
+109 IELSDD
-115 QKAKVDDAIE
+115 QKAKVDEAIE
-125 KLKEE
+125 KLQTES
-130 GEDYLN
+130 EDYLE

-185 TPSELTETTAAEEG
+185 TPSELTETTAADGATTEVSSDEDSSEESSSIENTEAESESASKDV
-199 TTVTETES
+199 TTST
-207 GSEEEAS
+207 EEAS
-214 SEAGSS
+214 SEKAS
-220 EETSE
+220 T
-225 AGSEEA
+225 EEA
-231 SSENASDEAASSE
+231 SSENVSEFSS
-244 VASDE
+244 
-249 ADSTEEASTE
+249 EASTE
-259 KETETST
+259 
-266 EVATE
+266 
-271 TETETESASDTEVVT
+271 D
-286 EVATEAESES
+286 
-296 ESNTESDTES
+296 
-306 DTEVSNGSEE
+306 

-342 KEFEDGSDAA
+342 KEFEEGNDAA

-374 EEGTAVYNA
+374 EDGTAVYNA
-383 AAWALSTDECTI
+383 AAWALATDECTV
-395 YNSDD
+395 YRSDD

-426 SRKTALFEEKYSEIQ
+426 SRKTALFSEKYAEIQ
-441 DASSKFKVDQDV
+441 DDSSKFKVDEDV
-453 IDTIRFTTPVYVAPT
+453 IDTIRFTTPVYVAPS
-468 EEDTTEETTEN
+468 EEET
-479 ASEEASSEDASS
+479 SESETGEEESTKEEKSSESDESEEAVSEASSE
-491 EEASSESESESS
+491 
-503 SEEVTEES
+503 EES
-511 AEKNT
+511 K
-516 ESESESEK
+516 
-524 ESTSE
+524 
-529 AETK
+529 

>member
-1 MNRFMKYAAAALA
+1 MNRIMKYAAAALA

-28 EQKTPED
+28 EKKAPED
-35 TVAVTFG
+35 TVAVSFG
-42 DTNIMLDEVTYM
+42 DTNIMLDEITYM

-70 CSNDMGD
+70 CGNDMGD

-96 QTLVLNEYAEQNG
+96 QTLVLNEYAKKNG
-109 IELSDA
+109 IELSDD
-115 QKAKVDDAIE
+115 QKAKVDEAIE
-125 KLKEE
+125 KLQTES
-130 GEDYLN
+130 EDYLE

-185 TPSELTETTAAEEG
+185 TPSELTETTAAAEATTEASSDEGSSEESSS
-199 TTVTETES
+199 VENTETES
-207 GSEEEAS
+207 ISKDDETSTEEAS
-214 SEAGSS
+214 SEKAS
-220 EETSE
+220 TE
-225 AGSEEA
+225 AVSTEEA
-231 SSENASDEAASSE
+231 SSENVSELSS
-244 VASDE
+244 
-249 ADSTEEASTE
+249 EASTE
-259 KETETST
+259 
-266 EVATE
+266 
-271 TETETESASDTEVVT
+271 D
-286 EVATEAESES
+286 
-296 ESNTESDTES
+296 
-306 DTEVSNGSEE
+306 

-342 KEFEDGSDAA
+342 KEFEEGNDAA

-374 EEGTAVYNA
+374 EDGTAVYNA
-383 AAWALSTDECTI
+383 AAWALATDECTV
-395 YNSDD
+395 YRSDD

-426 SRKTALFEEKYSEIQ
+426 SRKTALFSEKYAEIQ
-441 DASSKFKVDQDV
+441 DDSSKFKVDEDV
-453 IDTIRFTTPVYVAPT
+453 IDTIRFTTPVYVAPS
-468 EEDTTEETTEN
+468 EEET
-479 ASEEASSEDASS
+479 SESETSGEETSESETGEEESTKEEKSSESDESEEAVSEASSE
-491 EEASSESESESS
+491 
-503 SEEVTEES
+503 EES
-511 AEKNT
+511 K
-516 ESESESEK
+516 
-524 ESTSE
+524 
-529 AETK
+529 

>member
-1 MNRFMKYAAAALA
+1 MNRIMKYAAAALA

-28 EQKTPED
+28 EKKAPED
-35 TVAVTFG
+35 TVAVSFG
-42 DTNIMLDEVTYM
+42 DTNIMLDEITYM

-70 CSNDMGD
+70 CGNDMGD

-96 QTLVLNEYAEQNG
+96 QTLVLNEYAKKNG
-109 IELSDA
+109 IELSDD
-115 QKAKVDDAIE
+115 QKAKVDEAIE
-125 KLKEE
+125 KLQTES
-130 GEDYLN
+130 EDYLD

-185 TPSELTETTAAEEG
+185 TPSELTETTAADEATTEVSSDEDSSEEASSIENTEAESESASKDV
-199 TTVTETES
+199 TTST
-207 GSEEEAS
+207 EEAS
-214 SEAGSS
+214 SEKAS
-220 EETSE
+220 TE
-225 AGSEEA
+225 AVSTEEA
-231 SSENASDEAASSE
+231 SSENVSELSS
-244 VASDE
+244 
-249 ADSTEEASTE
+249 EASTE
-259 KETETST
+259 DST
-266 EVATE
+266 EV
-271 TETETESASDTEVVT
+271 
-286 EVATEAESES
+286 
-296 ESNTESDTES
+296 
-306 DTEVSNGSEE
+306 
-316 STEAETLSEEEQERQ
+316 ETLSEEEQERQ

-342 KEFEDGSDAA
+342 KEFEEGNDAA

-374 EEGTAVYNA
+374 EDGTAVYNA
-383 AAWALSTDECTI
+383 AAWALSTDECTV
-395 YNSDD
+395 YKSDD

-426 SRKTALFEEKYSEIQ
+426 SRKTALFSEKYAEIQ
-441 DASSKFKVDQDV
+441 EESSKFKVDEDV
-453 IDTIRFTTPVYVAPT
+453 IDTIRFTTPVYVAPS
-468 EEDTTEETTEN
+468 EEET
-479 ASEEASSEDASS
+479 SESETSGEETSESETGEKESTKEEKSSESDESEEAVSEASSE
-491 EEASSESESESS
+491 
-503 SEEVTEES
+503 EES
-511 AEKNT
+511 K
-516 ESESESEK
+516 
-524 ESTSE
+524 
-529 AETK
+529 

>member
-1 MNRFMKYAAAALA
+1 MNRIMKYAAAALV

-28 EQKTPED
+28 EKKAPED
-35 TVAVTFG
+35 TVAVSFG

-70 CSNDMGD
+70 CGNDMGD

-96 QTLVLNEYAEQNG
+96 QTLVLNEYAKKNG
-109 IELSDA
+109 IELSDD
-115 QKAKVDDAIE
+115 QKAKVDEAIE
-125 KLKEE
+125 KLQTES
-130 GEDYLN
+130 EDYLD

-185 TPSELTETTAAEEG
+185 TPSELTETTAADEATTEVSSDEDSSEEASSIENTEAESESASKDV
-199 TTVTETES
+199 TTST
-207 GSEEEAS
+207 EEAS
-214 SEAGSS
+214 SEKAS
-220 EETSE
+220 TE
-225 AGSEEA
+225 AVSTEEA
-231 SSENASDEAASSE
+231 SSENVSELSS
-244 VASDE
+244 
-249 ADSTEEASTE
+249 EASTE
-259 KETETST
+259 DST
-266 EVATE
+266 EV
-271 TETETESASDTEVVT
+271 
-286 EVATEAESES
+286 
-296 ESNTESDTES
+296 
-306 DTEVSNGSEE
+306 
-316 STEAETLSEEEQERQ
+316 ETLSEEEQERQ

-342 KEFEDGSDAA
+342 KEFEEENDAA

-374 EEGTAVYNA
+374 EDGTAVYNA
-383 AAWALSTDECTI
+383 AAWALATDECTV
-395 YNSDD
+395 YRSDD

-426 SRKTALFEEKYSEIQ
+426 SRKTALFSEKYAEIQ
-441 DASSKFKVDQDV
+441 DDSSKFKVDEDV
-453 IDTIRFTTPVYVAPT
+453 IDTIRFTTPVYVAPS
-468 EEDTTEETTEN
+468 EEET
-479 ASEEASSEDASS
+479 SESETSGEETSESETGEKESTKEEKSSESDESEEAVSEASSE
-491 EEASSESESESS
+491 
-503 SEEVTEES
+503 EES
-511 AEKNT
+511 K
-516 ESESESEK
+516 
-524 ESTSE
+524 
-529 AETK
+529 

>member
-1 MNRFMKYAAAALA
+1 MNRIMKYAAAALA

-28 EQKTPED
+28 EKKAPED
-35 TVAVTFG
+35 TVAVSFG

-96 QTLVLNEYAEQNG
+96 QTLVLNEYAKKNG
-109 IELSDA
+109 IELSDD
-115 QKAKVDDAIE
+115 QKAKVDEAIE
-125 KLKEE
+125 KLQTEA
-130 GEDYLN
+130 EDYLD

-185 TPSELTETTAAEEG
+185 TPSELTETTAAAEATTEASSDEGSSEEASS
-199 TTVTETES
+199 VENTETES
-207 GSEEEAS
+207 ISKDDETSTEEAS
-214 SEAGSS
+214 SEKAS
-220 EETSE
+220 T
-225 AGSEEA
+225 EEA
-231 SSENASDEAASSE
+231 SSENVSELSS
-244 VASDE
+244 
-249 ADSTEEASTE
+249 EASTE
-259 KETETST
+259 
-266 EVATE
+266 
-271 TETETESASDTEVVT
+271 D
-286 EVATEAESES
+286 
-296 ESNTESDTES
+296 
-306 DTEVSNGSEE
+306 

-342 KEFEDGSDAA
+342 KEFEEGNDAA

-374 EEGTAVYNA
+374 EDGTAVYNA
-383 AAWALSTDECTI
+383 AAWALATDECTV
-395 YNSDD
+395 YRSDD

-426 SRKTALFEEKYSEIQ
+426 SRKTALFSEKYAEIQ
-441 DASSKFKVDQDV
+441 DDSSKFKVDEDV
-453 IDTIRFTTPVYVAPT
+453 IDTIRFTTPVYVAPS
-468 EEDTTEETTEN
+468 EEET
-479 ASEEASSEDASS
+479 SESETSGEETSESETGEEESTKEEKSSESDESEEAVSEASSE
-491 EEASSESESESS
+491 
-503 SEEVTEES
+503 EES
-511 AEKNT
+511 K
-516 ESESESEK
+516 
-524 ESTSE
+524 
-529 AETK
+529 

>member
-1 MNRFMKYAAAALA
+1 MNRIMKYAAAALA

-28 EQKTPED
+28 EKKAPED
-35 TVAVTFG
+35 TVAVSFG

-70 CSNDMGD
+70 CGNDMGD

-96 QTLVLNEYAEQNG
+96 QTLVLNEYAKKNG
-109 IELSDA
+109 IELSDD
-115 QKAKVDDAIE
+115 QKAKLDEAIE
-125 KLKEE
+125 KLQTES
-130 GEDYLN
+130 EDYLE

-185 TPSELTETTAAEEG
+185 TPSELTETTAADEA
-199 TTVTETES
+199 TTEV
-207 GSEEEAS
+207 S
-214 SEAGSS
+214 SDEDS
-220 EETSE
+220 
-225 AGSEEA
+225 SEEA
-231 SSENASDEAASSE
+231 SSIEN
-244 VASDE
+244 
-249 ADSTEEASTE
+249 
-259 KETETST
+259 
-266 EVATE
+266 
-271 TETETESASDTEVVT
+271 
-286 EVATEAESES
+286 TEAESES
-296 ESNTESDTES
+296 VSKDVTTSTEEASSEKASTEAVS
-306 DTEVSNGSEE
+306 TGEASSENVSKLSSEASTED

-331 DAMNDAADKIL
+331 DAMNDVADKIL
-342 KEFEDGSDAA
+342 KEFEEGNDAA

-374 EEGTAVYNA
+374 EDGTAVYNA
-383 AAWALSTDECTI
+383 AAWALATDECTV
-395 YNSDD
+395 YRSDD

-426 SRKTALFEEKYSEIQ
+426 SRKTALFSEKYAEIQ
-441 DASSKFKVDQDV
+441 DDSSKFKVDEDV
-453 IDTIRFTTPVYVAPT
+453 IDTIRFTTPVYVAPS
-468 EEDTTEETTEN
+468 EEET
-479 ASEEASSEDASS
+479 SESETSGEETSESETGEKESTKEEKSSESDESKEVVSEASSE
-491 EEASSESESESS
+491 
-503 SEEVTEES
+503 EES
-511 AEKNT
+511 K
-516 ESESESEK
+516 
-524 ESTSE
+524 
-529 AETK
+529 

>member
-1 MNRFMKYAAAALA
+1 MNRIMKYAAAALA

-28 EQKTPED
+28 EKKAPED
-35 TVAVTFG
+35 TVAVSFG
-42 DTNIMLDEVTYM
+42 DTNIMLDEITYM

-70 CSNDMGD
+70 CGNDMGD

-96 QTLVLNEYAEQNG
+96 QTLVLNEYAKKNG
-109 IELSDA
+109 IELSDD
-115 QKAKVDDAIE
+115 QKAKVDEAIE
-125 KLKEE
+125 KLQTES
-130 GEDYLN
+130 EDYLE

-185 TPSELTETTAAEEG
+185 TPSELTETTAADG
-199 TTVTETES
+199 ATTEV
-207 GSEEEAS
+207 S
-214 SEAGSS
+214 SDEDS
-220 EETSE
+220 
-225 AGSEEA
+225 SEEA
-231 SSENASDEAASSE
+231 SSIEN
-244 VASDE
+244 
-249 ADSTEEASTE
+249 
-259 KETETST
+259 
-266 EVATE
+266 
-271 TETETESASDTEVVT
+271 
-286 EVATEAESES
+286 TEAESES
-296 ESNTESDTES
+296 ASKDVTTSTEEAS
-306 DTEVSNGSEE
+306 SEKA

-342 KEFEDGSDAA
+342 KEFEEGNDAA

-374 EEGTAVYNA
+374 EDGTAVYNA
-383 AAWALSTDECTI
+383 AAWALATDECTV
-395 YNSDD
+395 YRSDD

-426 SRKTALFEEKYSEIQ
+426 SRKTALFSEKYAEIQ
-441 DASSKFKVDQDV
+441 DDSSKFKVDEDV
-453 IDTIRFTTPVYVAPT
+453 IDTIRFTTPVYVAPS
-468 EEDTTEETTEN
+468 EEET
-479 ASEEASSEDASS
+479 SESETSGEETSESETGEKESTKEEKSSESDESEEAVSEASSE
-491 EEASSESESESS
+491 
-503 SEEVTEES
+503 EES
-511 AEKNT
+511 K
-516 ESESESEK
+516 
-524 ESTSE
+524 
-529 AETK
+529 

>member
-1 MNRFMKYAAAALA
+1 MNRIMKYAAAALV

-28 EQKTPED
+28 EKKAPED
-35 TVAVTFG
+35 TVAVSFG
-42 DTNIMLDEVTYM
+42 DTNIMLDEITYM

-70 CSNDMGD
+70 CGNDMGD

-96 QTLVLNEYAEQNG
+96 QTLVLNEYAKKNG
-109 IELSDA
+109 IELSDD
-115 QKAKVDDAIE
+115 QKAKVDEAIE
-125 KLKEE
+125 KLQTES
-130 GEDYLN
+130 EDYLE

-185 TPSELTETTAAEEG
+185 TPSELTETTAADEATTEVSSDEDSSEEASSIENTEAESESASKDV
-199 TTVTETES
+199 TTST
-207 GSEEEAS
+207 EEAS
-214 SEAGSS
+214 SEKAS
-220 EETSE
+220 TE
-225 AGSEEA
+225 AVSTEEA
-231 SSENASDEAASSE
+231 SSENVSELSS
-244 VASDE
+244 
-249 ADSTEEASTE
+249 EASTE
-259 KETETST
+259 
-266 EVATE
+266 
-271 TETETESASDTEVVT
+271 D
-286 EVATEAESES
+286 
-296 ESNTESDTES
+296 
-306 DTEVSNGSEE
+306 

-342 KEFEDGSDAA
+342 KEFEEGNDAA

-374 EEGTAVYNA
+374 EDGTAVYNA
-383 AAWALSTDECTI
+383 AAWALATDECTV
-395 YNSDD
+395 YRSDD

-426 SRKTALFEEKYSEIQ
+426 SRKTALFSEKYAEIQ
-441 DASSKFKVDQDV
+441 DDSSKFKVDEDV
-453 IDTIRFTTPVYVAPT
+453 IDTIRFTTPVYVAPS
-468 EEDTTEETTEN
+468 EEET
-479 ASEEASSEDASS
+479 SESETGEEESTKEEKSSESDESEEAVSEASSE
-491 EEASSESESESS
+491 
-503 SEEVTEES
+503 EES
-511 AEKNT
+511 K
-516 ESESESEK
+516 
-524 ESTSE
+524 
-529 AETK
+529 

>member
-1 MNRFMKYAAAALA
+1 MNRIMKYAAAALV

-28 EQKTPED
+28 EKKAPED
-35 TVAVTFG
+35 TVAVSFG

-70 CSNDMGD
+70 CGNDMGD

-96 QTLVLNEYAEQNG
+96 QTLVLNEYAKKNG
-109 IELSDA
+109 IELSDD
-115 QKAKVDDAIE
+115 QKAKVDEAIE
-125 KLKEE
+125 KLQTES
-130 GEDYLN
+130 EDYLD

-185 TPSELTETTAAEEG
+185 TPSELTETTAADEATTEVSSDEDSSEEASSIENTEAESESASKDV
-199 TTVTETES
+199 TTST
-207 GSEEEAS
+207 EEAS
-214 SEAGSS
+214 SEKAS
-220 EETSE
+220 TE
-225 AGSEEA
+225 AVSTEEA
-231 SSENASDEAASSE
+231 SSENVSELSS
-244 VASDE
+244 
-249 ADSTEEASTE
+249 EASTE
-259 KETETST
+259 DST
-266 EVATE
+266 EV
-271 TETETESASDTEVVT
+271 
-286 EVATEAESES
+286 
-296 ESNTESDTES
+296 
-306 DTEVSNGSEE
+306 
-316 STEAETLSEEEQERQ
+316 ETLSEEEQERQ

-342 KEFEDGSDAA
+342 KEFEEGNDAA

-374 EEGTAVYNA
+374 EDGTAVYNA
-383 AAWALSTDECTI
+383 AAWALATDECTV
-395 YNSDD
+395 YRSDD

-426 SRKTALFEEKYSEIQ
+426 SRKTALFSEKYAEIQ
-441 DASSKFKVDQDV
+441 DESSKFKVDEDV
-453 IDTIRFTTPVYVAPT
+453 IDTIRFTTPVYVAPS
-468 EEDTTEETTEN
+468 EEESSEGETSGEETSEN
-479 ASEEASSEDASS
+479 ETSEGESVKAENSSESDESEEAVSEASSE
-491 EEASSESESESS
+491 
-503 SEEVTEES
+503 EES
-511 AEKNT
+511 K
-516 ESESESEK
+516 
-524 ESTSE
+524 
-529 AETK
+529 

>member
-1 MNRFMKYAAAALA
+1 MNRIMKYAAAALA

-28 EQKTPED
+28 EKKAPED
-35 TVAVTFG
+35 TVAVSFG

-70 CSNDMGD
+70 CGNDMGD

-96 QTLVLNEYAEQNG
+96 QTLVLNEYAKKNG
-109 IELSDA
+109 IELSDD
-115 QKAKVDDAIE
+115 QKAKVDEAIE
-125 KLKEE
+125 KLQTES
-130 GEDYLN
+130 EDYLD

-185 TPSELTETTAAEEG
+185 TPSELTETTAANEATTEVSSDEDSSEEASSIENTEAESESASKDV
-199 TTVTETES
+199 TTST
-207 GSEEEAS
+207 EEAS
-214 SEAGSS
+214 SEKAS
-220 EETSE
+220 TE
-225 AGSEEA
+225 AVSTEEA
-231 SSENASDEAASSE
+231 SSENVSKLSS
-244 VASDE
+244 
-249 ADSTEEASTE
+249 EASTE
-259 KETETST
+259 
-266 EVATE
+266 
-271 TETETESASDTEVVT
+271 D
-286 EVATEAESES
+286 
-296 ESNTESDTES
+296 
-306 DTEVSNGSEE
+306 

-342 KEFEDGSDAA
+342 KEFEEGNDAA

-374 EEGTAVYNA
+374 EDGTAVYNA
-383 AAWALSTDECTI
+383 AAWALATDECTV
-395 YNSDD
+395 YRSDD

-426 SRKTALFEEKYSEIQ
+426 SRKTALFSEKYAEIQ
-441 DASSKFKVDQDV
+441 DDSSKFKVDEDV
-453 IDTIRFTTPVYVAPT
+453 IDTIRFTTPVYVAPS
-468 EEDTTEETTEN
+468 EEET
-479 ASEEASSEDASS
+479 SESETSGEETSESETGEKESTKEEKSSESDESKEVVSEASSE
-491 EEASSESESESS
+491 
-503 SEEVTEES
+503 EES
-511 AEKNT
+511 K
-516 ESESESEK
+516 
-524 ESTSE
+524 
-529 AETK
+529 